1 MALAGLACP
10 ALRHRESLAGFPRPG
25 LAPIL
30 AAACAAVPVGAQ
42 PPAAVPPFDVAY
54 RAWELVGDIARR
66 DGEPAL
72 AGECGRSFQ
81 AVAVPALRRQSKAQQ
96 DAAAVA
102 CQQRARALCAERGGR
117 TPGIA
122 ARCSEFR

>member
-1 MALAGLACP
+1 MTAFPVGHCLAWL
-10 ALRHRESLAGFPRPG
+10 LV
-25 LAPIL
+25 L
-30 AAACAAVPVGAQ
+30 AAAGAVWPVGAQ

-66 DGEPAL
+66 DREPAL

-81 AVAVPALRRQSKAQQ
+81 AAAVPALRRQTKAQQ

-102 CQQRARALCAERGGR
+102 CQQQARTLCAERGGR
-117 TPGIA
+117 TPDTA
-122 ARCSEFR
+122 TRCREFS